1 MCCLLV
7 WFAMIPAHVLAQ
19 GKTTILVLGDS
30 LAAGF
35 GVEKEEAFPFLLEQR
50 LKEEGFEDIRVVNGG
65 FSGSTT
71 AGALKRMKWYLKLK
85 PDFLILELGANDGL
99 RGHDIASIR
108 RNLEKTIVYARERKM
123 RVLLA
128 GMKIPIN
135 YGKEYTLKFEQI
147 FTSLAEQYSI
157 TLIPFL
163 LDGVAG
169 RKDLNLADGIH
180 PNPEGHKIVAEN
192 VLAVIRP
199 LLTESK

>member
-1 MCCLLV
+1 
-7 WFAMIPAHVLAQ
+7 MIPAHVLAQ